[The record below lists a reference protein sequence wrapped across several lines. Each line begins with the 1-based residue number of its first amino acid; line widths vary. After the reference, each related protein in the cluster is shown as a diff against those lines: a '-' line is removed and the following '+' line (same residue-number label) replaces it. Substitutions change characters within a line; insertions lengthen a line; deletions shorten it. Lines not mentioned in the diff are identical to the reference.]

1 MVSTQFHARVKVFRT
16 NNGGEYANNTL
27 ASFFLAQ
34 GIIHQMTTP
43 FTPQQNGVSERK
55 NRQLLEVGRSLVLDM
70 SVPHHLWRYAVLS
83 AAYLI
88 NRTPNRILDFK
99 TPHDVFGDHVSPVSV
114 SKLPPKM
121 FGCVSY
127 GEKGS
132 ELESLRLEND
142 VIEDTAIKKE
152 TTYRTEASDRLP
164 ISGDEV
170 GALGV
175 ETTGHT
181 EASDQL
187 PIYENNDS
195 DSCMDEF
202 DAIPPSALL
211 VPQSTRD
218 SEPSELPPQTTHGKP
233 KVQYFPDIHAKSKYP
248 ISHYVST
255 NRLSK
260 SYASYLSQLSSV
272 CVPTK
277 LHDALSNPCLCLINH
292 GHELIEGTSLRPWR
306 LSFRQAFRRPKSRR
320 KAAKVESPW
329 PRDRSFEGRGR
340 RPQKTRYEKAVVGT
354 PRGLRAPRSI

>member
-1 MVSTQFHARVKVFRT
+1 MVSTQFHARVKVFWT
-16 NNGGEYANNTL
+16 DNGGEYANNTL

-55 NRQLLEVGRSLVLDM
+55 NRQLLEVGCSLMLDM

-132 ELESLRLEND
+132 ELESLGLEND

-152 TTYRTEASDRLP
+152 TSYRTEASDRLP

-181 EASDQL
+181 EASVRL

-202 DAIPPSALL
+202 DAIPPSTLL

-233 KVQYFPDIHAKSKYP
+233 
-248 ISHYVST
+248 
-255 NRLSK
+255 
-260 SYASYLSQLSSV
+260 
-272 CVPTK
+272 K

-306 LSFRQAFRRPKSRR
+306 LSFSQAFRRPKSKR
-320 KAAKVESPW
+320 KATKVESPW